1 MPMELVFVIGMA
13 VLLILCIKVKANA
26 FISLLATALVMGMLS
41 GMSGADTVSAITS
54 GFSGTVKSIGIVIIF
69 GIMLGNYLDA
79 AKGTNRM
86 AYDAVKL
93 VGQKRAGLAMAITG
107 YIVSIPVFSDAA
119 FVILTPLV
127 KAIHKK
133 TKIPLA
139 ILAVSLSA
147 GLLSTHVFVPPTPGP
162 LAAAGL
168 LGIDIG
174 RAILYGAFGAVF
186 MTAAGWIFAE
196 LYFRNKPESFY
207 TFRDEETQKEEEAV
221 ATMDDDKDLPGT
233 FASLMPLVVPIV
245 LILLNTT
252 CGMILPEDSP
262 ILSIVSFV
270 GDSNIALAIG
280 AVLSIITLGKRLG
293 GKAIIDIM
301 DKTLKDA
308 GPIVFITAA
317 GGALGQVLK
326 VSGAGDSLAQMVL
339 NTGLPFILIPFVIS
353 GLLKV
358 QSGEIDYCGQTI
370 SKMEAHKIIRLGLAQ
385 VPEGRRVFSGLT
397 VQQNLQ
403 MGAYTRRDGKEAIQ
417 NDFDMVFDL
426 LPRLKERRNQ
436 PAGTL
441 SGGEQQML
449 AMGRA
454 LMCKPKMLLLDEPS
468 MGLSPL
474 LVKEIFK
481 IIRQVNRN
489 GVTVLLVEQNAKMAL
504 EIANRAYVLETGT
517 IKMEGEATELANNIE
532 VRKAYLG
539 CE

>member
-1 MPMELVFVIGMA
+1 MPMEFVFIIGMA
-13 VLLILCIKVKANA
+13 VLLILCVKVKANA
-26 FISLLATALVMGMLS
+26 FISLLATALVMGLLS
-41 GMSGADTVSAITS
+41 GMSGADTVAAITG

-86 AYDAVKL
+86 ALDAVRL

-107 YIVSIPVFSDAA
+107 YLVSIPVFSDAA

-127 KAIHKK
+127 K
-133 TKIPLA
+133 A

-186 MTAAGWIFAE
+186 MTLAGWIFAE
-196 LYFRNKPESFY
+196 IYFRNKPDSY
-207 TFRDEETQKEEEAV
+207 YSFRDEEEQKKDEALSIE
-221 ATMDDDKDLPGT
+221 DDTDLPGT
-233 FASLMPLVVPIV
+233 LASLLPLVVPIL

-252 CGMILPEDSP
+252 CGMMLPEDSP
-262 ILSIVSFV
+262 VMTVVSFV

-280 AVLSIITLGKRLG
+280 AVLAIITLGKRLG
-293 GKAIIDIM
+293 GKVIIDVM

-308 GPIVFITAA
+308 GPIVFITSA

-358 QSGEIDYCGQTI
+358 VQGSGTVAVTTAATLCAPIAA
-370 SKMEAHKIIRLGLAQ
+370 SLGLDPILIFLA
-385 VPEGRRVFSGLT
+385 SGAGARLCCHVNDSYFWVYT
-397 VQQNLQ
+397 NC
-403 MGAYTRRDGKEAIQ
+403 MGY
-417 NDFDMVFDL
+417 DMKTG
-426 LPRLKERRNQ
+426 LK
-436 PAGTL
+436 TL
-441 SGGEQQML
+441 SISNVVMSLGGL
-449 AMGRA
+449 A
-454 LMCKPKMLLLDEPS
+454 
-468 MGLSPL
+468 
-474 LVKEIFK
+474 
-481 IIRQVNRN
+481 
-489 GVTVLLVEQNAKMAL
+489 
-504 EIANRAYVLETGT
+504 
-517 IKMEGEATELANNIE
+517 ATFICSLW
-532 VRKAYLG
+532 L
-539 CE
+539 

>member
-196 LYFRNKPESFY
+196 LYFRNKPESYY
-207 TFRDEETQKEEEAV
+207 TFRDEEAQKEDEA
-221 ATMDDDKDLPGT
+221 APSIDDDKDLPGT

-262 ILSIVSFV
+262 I
-270 GDSNIALAIG
+270 
-280 AVLSIITLGKRLG
+280 LSIITLGKRLG

-358 QSGEIDYCGQTI
+358 VQGSGTVAVTTAATLCAPIAA
-370 SKMEAHKIIRLGLAQ
+370 SLGLDPILIFLA
-385 VPEGRRVFSGLT
+385 SGAGARLCCHVNDSYFWVYT
-397 VQQNLQ
+397 NC
-403 MGAYTRRDGKEAIQ
+403 MG
-417 NDFDMVFDL
+417 FDMKTG
-426 LPRLKERRNQ
+426 LK
-436 PAGTL
+436 TL
-441 SGGEQQML
+441 SISNLSMSLGGLL
-449 AMGRA
+449 ATFICS
-454 LMCKPKMLLLDEPS
+454 LWL
-468 MGLSPL
+468 
-474 LVKEIFK
+474 
-481 IIRQVNRN
+481 
-489 GVTVLLVEQNAKMAL
+489 
-504 EIANRAYVLETGT
+504 
-517 IKMEGEATELANNIE
+517 
-532 VRKAYLG
+532 
-539 CE
+539 

>member
-1 MPMELVFVIGMA
+1 MPMMLVFVIGMA
-13 VLLILCIKVKANA
+13 VLLFLCIKVKANA
-26 FISLLATALVMGMLS
+26 FVSLLATALVMGLMA
-41 GMSGADTVSAITS
+41 GMSGADTVSAITD

-86 AYDAVKL
+86 ALDAVKL

-107 YIVSIPVFSDAA
+107 YLVSIPVFSDAA

-174 RAILYGAFGAVF
+174 RAIMYGAFGAVF

-196 LYFRNKPESFY
+196 LFFKNKPDSYY
-207 TFRDEETQKEEEAV
+207 TFRDSEEQEKEEAV
-221 ATMDDDKDLPGT
+221 SLDEDTDLPGT
-233 FASLMPLVVPIV
+233 LASLLPLVVPIV

-252 CGMILPEDSP
+252 CGMLLPEDSVVMK
-262 ILSIVSFV
+262 IVSFV

-280 AVLSIITLGKRLG
+280 AILAIITLGKRLG
-293 GKAIIDIM
+293 GKVILDVM

-308 GPIVFITAA
+308 GPIVFITSA

-326 VSGAGDSLAQMVL
+326 VSGAGDSLAQGVIH
-339 NTGLPFILIPFVIS
+339 TGLPFILIPFVIS

-358 QSGEIDYCGQTI
+358 VQGSDTVAVTTAATLCAPIAA
-370 SKMEAHKIIRLGLAQ
+370 SLGLDPILIFLASGAGARLCCQ
-385 VPEGRRVFSGLT
+385 VNDSYFWVYT
-397 VQQNLQ
+397 NC
-403 MGAYTRRDGKEAIQ
+403 MG
-417 NDFDMVFDL
+417 FDMKTG
-426 LPRLKERRNQ
+426 LK
-436 PAGTL
+436 TL
-441 SGGEQQML
+441 SISNVVMSLGGLL
-449 AMGRA
+449 ATFICS
-454 LMCKPKMLLLDEPS
+454 LWL
-468 MGLSPL
+468 
-474 LVKEIFK
+474 
-481 IIRQVNRN
+481 
-489 GVTVLLVEQNAKMAL
+489 
-504 EIANRAYVLETGT
+504 
-517 IKMEGEATELANNIE
+517 
-532 VRKAYLG
+532 
-539 CE
+539 